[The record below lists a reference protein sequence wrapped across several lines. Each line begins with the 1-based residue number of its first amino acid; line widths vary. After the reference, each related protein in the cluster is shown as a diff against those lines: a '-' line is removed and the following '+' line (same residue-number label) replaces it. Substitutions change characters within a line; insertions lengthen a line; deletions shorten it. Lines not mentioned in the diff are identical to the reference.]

1 MGILKNIGE
10 GLAIIESKATTLVA
24 KPNVV
29 NPANDQAILAAAL
42 KDVKRVLPYKMK
54 AVSNNRQDMKTWKDA
69 LDLVQSDE
77 PKNFALQDLYTRVMD
92 DALLSSQIENRMT
105 KFFGLEWNLVNPKNG
120 EADEEQ
126 TTKLKDSSAWREI
139 TKAILE
145 THYLEYNLIELSITK
160 NIDGDEVINIE
171 KLPRTHIVP
180 QLGRYYF
187 DYTEDKFIEY
197 RNMREYGVYILEFD
211 SKKRGLVNKA
221 IPHVLM
227 KKFSQSCWAELCEI
241 YGIPPRFMKTN
252 TQDPAMLK
260 RSEQMMSDMGA
271 AAWFVI
277 DENEHFEFAQGVSTN
292 GDVYR
297 NLITLCN
304 NEMSMLVSGAIIAQD
319 TVNGNRSKD
328 ESAKDVLWDLVLQ
341 DVVTSQDY
349 WNRVVLPALKKLG
362 FIKGDVKFRY
372 TIPEDQT
379 EDWKRVVEA
388 LPFFDIDPEWVK
400 KTFGIEIIGKKE
412 APASTQKLNLGIDFF
427 D

>member
-1 MGILKNIGE
+1 MGFLKNIGE
-10 GLAIIESKATTLVA
+10 GLIILAGGSGKTVVHSTTTDGKLSKAEL
-24 KPNVV
+24 
-29 NPANDQAILAAAL
+29 ANAM
-42 KDVKRVLPYKMK
+42 KDVKRVLPYKIK
-54 AVSNNRQDMKTWKDA
+54 AVSNNRQDIKTWKDA

-92 DALLSSQIENRMT
+92 DALLSSQMENRMT
-105 KFFGLEWNLVNPKNG
+105 KLFGVEWNLVNPKNG
-120 EADEEQ
+120 EADVEQ

-145 THYLEYNLIELSITK
+145 THYVEYNLIELSLSK
-160 NIDGDEVINIE
+160 NIEGEEIINIE

-197 RNMREYGVYILEFD
+197 RSMREYGVYILEFD
-211 SKKRGLVNKA
+211 SKKRGLINKA

-252 TQDPAMLK
+252 TQDPAMLQ
-260 RSEQMMSDMGA
+260 RAEQMMGDMGA

-277 DENEHFEFAQGVSTN
+277 DETEEFQFAQGVTTN

-304 NEMSMLVSGAIIAQD
+304 NEMSMLVSGAIIGQD

>member
-10 GLAIIESKATTLVA
+10 GLAIIESKVTTLAA

-105 KFFGLEWNLVNPKNG
+105 KLFGIEWNLVNPKTG

-145 THYLEYNLIELSITK
+145 THYVEYNLIELSITK
-160 NIDGDEVINIE
+160 NIDGDEQINID

-260 RSEQMMSDMGA
+260 RAEQMMGDMGA

-277 DENEHFEFAQGVSTN
+277 DENEEFQFAQGVSTDGN
-292 GDVYR
+292 VYK
-297 NLITLCN
+297 NLIQLCN

-341 DVVTSQDY
+341 DVVTCQDY
-349 WNRVVLPALKKLG
+349 WNRTVLPSLKKLG
-362 FIKGDVKFRY
+362 FVKGDVKLRY
-372 TIPEDQT
+372 TIPEDLT

-400 KTFGIEIIGKKE
+400 KTFGLEILGKKE
-412 APASTQKLNLGIDFF
+412 ASPATQKLNLGMDFF